1 MSRPS
6 ANHRRNVSFWS
17 GFRTPEVL
25 GEPHA
30 DAAGV
35 GKAPRHEIAVGW
47 APSGAAGAMG
57 IWTRGRRACSLIV
70 PNGRRAEGRLGLM
83 GGKNEGPDAWLR
95 RSWDSAR
102 VLLNV
107 SRRCGSTVRDQDERN
122 SWMARE

>member
-1 MSRPS
+1 MVRYRGIPVLGRLS
-6 ANHRRNVSFWS
+6 AQTRLRRNWS

-47 APSGAAGAMG
+47 APSGAAGSMG

-70 PNGRRAEGRLGLM
+70 PSGRRAEG
-83 GGKNEGPDAWLR
+83 
-95 RSWDSAR
+95 
-102 VLLNV
+102 
-107 SRRCGSTVRDQDERN
+107 
-122 SWMARE
+122 